1 MKKCSIFAG
10 GVISDLSFIDS
21 EKLVKEND
29 LIICADSGYI
39 YAGQLGIVPDIVLGD
54 FDSYSGKFPDNT
66 EICRSNPEKD
76 DTDTM
81 LAVKTAISHGCNEII
96 LYGALGKRFDH
107 TFANI
112 QTLIHA
118 YKNNCKMIILDAENE
133 ITIQGTG
140 KCRYKKRNGWYFSVF
155 ALTETAEI
163 AEFSGVKYP
172 LENFYMKTY
181 FPVGVS
187 NEIIKEE
194 AWLEIKNGLVLV
206 VRSKM

>member
-10 GVISDLSFIDS
+10 GVINDLSFIDS

-29 LIICADSGYI
+29 LIICADGGYI
-39 YAGQLGIVPDIVLGD
+39 YAEKLGIIPDIILGD
-54 FDSYSGKFPDNT
+54 FDSYSGKFPDNA
-66 EICRSNPEKD
+66 EIYRSNPEKD

-81 LAVKTAISHGCNEII
+81 LAVKTAISRGCNEIT

-107 TFANI
+107 AFANI

-118 YKNNCKMIILDAENE
+118 YENNCKMIILDSENE
-133 ITIQGTG
+133 ITVQGTG
-140 KCRYKKRNGWYFSVF
+140 KCIYKNRGRWYFSVF
-155 ALTETAEI
+155 ALTEKAEI
-163 AEFSGVKYP
+163 AEFCGVKYP
-172 LENFYMKTY
+172 LENFDMKTD

-187 NEIIKEE
+187 NEIIGEE
-194 AWLEIKNGLVLV
+194 ACLEIKSGLVLI